1 MNRFTPWMNW
11 FHSWSG
17 LLFGWLLFAV
27 FLTGT
32 LAVFDTEITAW
43 MQPELHEIT
52 SDTRQDDGP
61 ASWPAQLMSPLVRE
75 GRDVSTDES
84 LLRVKLQEKR
94 TFSGQ
99 AIDPVTGARGDLSRH
114 PGRRFLLSLSLWTAI
129 RMAWCLVGW
138 RRRNCDA
145 YDPRHRVCSPRW
157 TFKDIVKFRVRPIST
172 RLVGCSQLDG
182 FRGFRFIR

>member
-32 LAVFDTEITAW
+32 LTVFDTEITAW

-99 AIDPVTGARGDLSRH
+99 TVDPVTGRMVIFRDTQGGDFFYHFHYGLLFGW
-114 PGRRFLLSLSLWTAI
+114 PG
-129 RMAWCLVGW
+129 AWVVAAAALMMLITLATGLCS
-138 RRRNCDA
+138 
-145 YDPRHRVCSPRW
+145 HRWV
-157 TFKDIVKFRVRPIST
+157 FKDVVMLRLRPYYP
-172 RLVGCSQLDG
+172 RAWLDAHNLTG
-182 FRGFRFIR
+182 TLMIPF